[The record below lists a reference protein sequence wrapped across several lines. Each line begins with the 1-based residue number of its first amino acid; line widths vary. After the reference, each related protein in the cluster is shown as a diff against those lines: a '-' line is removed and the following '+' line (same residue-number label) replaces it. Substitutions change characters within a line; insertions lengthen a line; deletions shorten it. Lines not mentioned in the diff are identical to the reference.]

1 MTELTPLAAGALRR
15 ACDPNGFDFA
25 TTDDLEPLDDSI
37 GQHRAVE
44 AVRFGVGIRRDGY
57 NLFAFG
63 PAGTGKMSLVRRY
76 VEEQAAREP
85 APPDWCY
92 VNNFAEPHKPRAL
105 RLPAGRG
112 VALRRD
118 MERLVEDLR
127 ATISATFESE
137 DYLARKHAI
146 EEEFKNR
153 HEKAFND
160 LQEKA
165 NERET
170 ALIRTPMGFAFAPVH
185 RGEVVSPEVFR
196 QWPEEHQEKIK
207 ATVAALE
214 EELQAL
220 LKQVPQWQRELRDK
234 IRALDQEV
242 TSFAVGH
249 LMDRLREGW
258 AEQPDVLGYFDEV
271 QENIVENA
279 EDFMSA
285 EPEMGEGGPAAALRR
300 SLSGPPSFRRY
311 QANLIVDHG
320 KAEAAPVVT
329 EDHPTHPNL
338 VGRIEHQAQF
348 GALTTDFNLI
358 KPGALHAANQGYLIL
373 EARRLLMQPYSWE
386 ELKRAIRAREI
397 RIQGVAEAL
406 GIVSTVSLDPE
417 PIPLDVKVVLVGEPM
432 LYYMLC
438 QLDPDFEELFK
449 VAVDFEDRFERSD
462 ENDALFARLVATIA
476 RREELK
482 PFDRTAVARIID
494 HASRIAADSE
504 KLTLHMRPIADL
516 MVESDHWS
524 RDGDDDVVSAGEVQR
539 AIDAQIHRADRI
551 RARSYEEIERGT
563 ILIDVGGAV
572 VGQVNGLSVLQ
583 LGGFA
588 FGKPSRITAGV
599 RLGRGE
605 VVDIEREVALG
616 GPLHS
621 KGVMILSGFLARRFC
636 RDRPLALSASLVFEQ
651 SYGGVDGDSA
661 SSAELYA
668 LLSALAGL
676 PINQAF
682 AVTGSVN
689 QLGEVQA
696 IGGVNEKIEGFFDVC
711 SARGLSGEQG
721 VLIPASNV
729 KHLMLRDD
737 VVGAVDAGRFR
748 VFAVETIDQ
757 GIEILTGVAA
767 GEADAD
773 GAYPDGTANHAVA
786 GALDDFAKRARA
798 FAARDGAGAGDGNEK

>member
-1 MTELTPLAAGALRR
+1 MTKPTPLTAGKLRR
-15 ACDPNGFDFA
+15 SCDPNEFA
-25 TTDDLEPLDDSI
+25 FKTTDELEPLEDSI

-57 NLFAFG
+57 NMFAFG
-63 PAGTGKMSLVRRY
+63 PAGTGKMALVRRY

-85 APPDWCY
+85 VPDDWCY
-92 VNNFAEPHKPRAL
+92 VNNFNEPHKPRAL
-105 RLPAGRG
+105 RLPAGNG
-112 VALRRD
+112 VRLRRD

-160 LQEKA
+160 LQQKA
-165 NERET
+165 SKQET

-185 RGEVVSPEVFR
+185 NGEVVSPEIFR
-196 QWPEEHQEKIK
+196 QWPDEHQEKIK
-207 ATVAALE
+207 TTIAGLE
-214 EELQAL
+214 EDLQAL
-220 LKQVPQWQRELRDK
+220 LKQVPQWQRELREK

-258 AEQPDVLGYFDEV
+258 AGEPDVLEYFDEV
-271 QENIVENA
+271 QHDVVENA
-279 EDFMSA
+279 EDFMA
-285 EPEMGEGGPAAALRR
+285 VEPGVTEDGPAAALRR
-300 SLSGPPSFRRY
+300 SLTGPPSFRRY
-311 QANLIVDHG
+311 QANVIVDHG
-320 KAEAAPVVT
+320 KAVAAPVVI

-358 KPGALHAANQGYLIL
+358 KPGALHAANQGHLIF

-386 ELKRAIRAREI
+386 ELKRAIRSREI
-397 RIQGVAEAL
+397 RIQGVAESL

-449 VAVDFEDRFERSD
+449 VAVDFEDRFERTD
-462 ENDALFARLVATIA
+462 DNDQLYARLVATIVK
-476 RREELK
+476 REKLK
-482 PFDRTAVARIID
+482 PFDRTAVARIVD
-494 HASRIAADSE
+494 HASRLAADSE

-516 MVESDHWS
+516 MVEADHLS
-524 RDGDDDVVSAGEVQR
+524 RDSDGGVVSEADVQR
-539 AIDAQIHRADRI
+539 AIDARIHRADRI

-563 ILIDVGGAV
+563 ILIDVAGAE

-621 KGVMILSGFLARRFC
+621 KGVMILTGFLGRRFG
-636 RDRPLALSASLVFEQ
+636 RARPLALSASLVFEQ

-668 LLSALAGL
+668 LMSALSGI
-676 PINQAF
+676 PIDQSF

-711 SARGLSGEQG
+711 SARALTGDQG

-737 VVGAVDAGRFR
+737 VVAAVDAGRFR
-748 VFAVETIDQ
+748 VFPVETIDQ

-767 GEADAD
+767 GEADAE
-773 GAYPDGTANHAVA
+773 GAYGDGTVNHAVQRA
-786 GALDDFAKRARA
+786 IDDFATRARA
-798 FAARDGAGAGDGNEK
+798 FAGRDGNGGGGDK

>member
-1 MTELTPLAAGALRR
+1 MTEPTPLAAGALRR
-15 ACDPNGFDFA
+15 CCNPDRFDFQ
-25 TTDDLEPLDDSI
+25 TTDELEPLDDSI

-57 NLFAFG
+57 NLFAYG
-63 PAGTGKMSLVRRY
+63 PAGTGKMALVRRY

-85 APPDWCY
+85 VPADWCY
-92 VNNFAEPHKPRAL
+92 VNNFNEPHKPRAL
-105 RLPAGRG
+105 RLPPGSG
-112 VALRRD
+112 VRLRRD

-127 ATISATFESE
+127 ATISATFDSE

-146 EEEFKNR
+146 EEEYKNR
-153 HEKAFND
+153 HETAFND
-160 LQEKA
+160 LQQKA
-165 NERET
+165 GERET

-185 RGEVVSPEVFR
+185 DGEVVSPEVFR

-207 ATVAALE
+207 ATFAE
-214 EELQAL
+214 FEDELQAL
-220 LKQVPQWQRELRDK
+220 LKQVPQWQRELREN

-242 TSFAVGH
+242 TRFAVGH
-249 LMDRLREGW
+249 LMDRLRDGW
-258 AEQPDVLGYFDEV
+258 PDEKEVLEYFDQV
-271 QENIVENA
+271 QENVVENA
-279 EDFMSA
+279 EDFMSVEA
-285 EPEMGEGGPAAALRR
+285 DAAEGGPAAALRR
-300 SLSGPPSFRRY
+300 SLTGPPSFRRY

-320 KAEAAPVVT
+320 TAASAPVVI

-358 KPGALHAANQGYLIL
+358 KPGALHAANQGYLIFD
-373 EARRLLMQPYSWE
+373 ARRLLMQPYSWE

-397 RIQGVAEAL
+397 RIQGVAESL

-449 VAVDFEDRFERSD
+449 VAVDFDDRFERSH
-462 ENDALFARLVATIA
+462 ENDVLFARLVATIA
-476 RREELK
+476 KREELK
-482 PFDRTAVARIID
+482 PFDRAAVARIID
-494 HASRIAADSE
+494 HASRLAADSE

-516 MVESDHWS
+516 MVEADHWS
-524 RDGDDDVVSAGEVQR
+524 RDGDNGVVSAAEVQR
-539 AIDAQIHRADRI
+539 AIDARIHRADRI
-551 RARSYEEIERGT
+551 RARSYEEIKRGT
-563 ILIDVGGAV
+563 ILIDVSGAV
-572 VGQVNGLSVLQ
+572 VGQVNALSVLQ

-621 KGVMILSGFLARRFC
+621 KGVMILTGFLGRRFG
-636 RDRPLALSASLVFEQ
+636 RTRPLALSASLVFEQ

-668 LLSALAGL
+668 LLSALSGI
-676 PINQAF
+676 PINQAY

-711 SARGLSGEQG
+711 AARGLSGEQG
-721 VLIPASNV
+721 VVIPASNV

-737 VVGAVDAGRFR
+737 VVAAVDAGRFR
-748 VFAVETIDQ
+748 VVAVETIDQ
-757 GIEILTGVAA
+757 GMEILTGVAA
-767 GEADAD
+767 GEADAE
-773 GAYPDGTANHAVA
+773 GGYADGTVNGAVQ
-786 GALDDFAKRARA
+786 GALDDFATRARA
-798 FAARDGAGAGDGNEK
+798 FAGRGDNGGEDDK